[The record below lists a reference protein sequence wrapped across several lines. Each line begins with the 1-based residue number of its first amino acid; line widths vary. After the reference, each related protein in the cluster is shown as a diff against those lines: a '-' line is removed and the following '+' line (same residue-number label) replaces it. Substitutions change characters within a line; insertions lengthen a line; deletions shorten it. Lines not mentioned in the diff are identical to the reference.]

1 MKRGRILIM
10 GQTKESTYELRNM
23 LDNRNFELEIA
34 LSRDVG
40 KLILSQ
46 RKMDLLVLHTEALSP
61 DLEEFFEFLDDRGI
75 EIPVMLFGE
84 ESKKLKEKVP
94 LRSEVTC
101 FEKPYPVD
109 EVMTTIQEM

>member
-1 MKRGRILIM
+1 MQRGRILIM
-10 GQTKESTYELRNM
+10 GQTKENTYELRNM
-23 LDNRNFELEIA
+23 LDRKNFELEIA
-34 LSRDVG
+34 LSSNVG
-40 KLILSQ
+40 KAILSQ
-46 RKMDLLVLHTEALSP
+46 RKMSLLVLHTEALSL

-84 ESKKLKEKVP
+84 ESKTLKEKMP

-109 EVMTTIQEM
+109 DVMTMIQDM